1 MSKKHVLKVL
11 KENLDWQNYTDGN
24 DSWDDE
30 LKEAVT
36 EAIKLLEQHPSDCK
50 IFGTKENCFSGATEY
65 ECNHCYYKVQ
75 TLEQQ
80 SYDEDVRK
88 VVDYLLT
95 PKSKSISEDCV
106 SRQAV
111 DQNIYDYAESNGL
124 SYANLKSAILDV
136 PPVTP
141 IISKG
146 ITNGDMIISLFGNP
160 AKDGKAGI
168 LYKFKY
174 RNGKPMFSTYFD
186 FEWWNSPY
194 KER

>member
-50 IFGTKENCFSGATEY
+50 IFGTKENCFGGATEN
-65 ECNHCYYKVQ
+65 ECEHCDYKIQ
-75 TLEQQ
+75 KLEQQ
-80 SYDEDVRK
+80 PND
-88 VVDYLLT
+88 
-95 PKSKSISEDCV
+95 DCV

-111 DQNIYDYAESNGL
+111 HNMLEDIPIVDTDKWFNWLQKACLRLADL
-124 SYANLKSAILDV
+124 

-141 IISKG
+141 THGTCKDC
-146 ITNGDMIISLFGNP
+146 TNYVVGALDEEICIRGHELIH
-160 AKDGKAGI
+160 KDFYCAD
-168 LYKFKY
+168 YKK
-174 RNGKPMFSTYFD
+174 RGS
-186 FEWWNSPY
+186 E
-194 KER
+194 E